1 MAWRNTTSRLLL
13 IAVAIFV
20 TATVSATTW
29 SADNIPMVHLQD
41 RNRYVCDPDNIISPT
56 DLDSADVYLR
66 RLDKECGIQ
75 TVFIVVNNVKG
86 ADCFRMAEDV
96 GNKYGVGD
104 KKTRRGLVIVVAV
117 NDRKYFI
124 APGKGLEGDLTDVEC
139 DDIARECIV
148 RNMKVNDV
156 DRALLSTVRALY
168 GKFKTGKV
176 VVDDDEVDDED
187 GGTVLFVMLVLLFC
201 FGRPVCLMVL
211 YVLEKLGLRKPRPKN
226 GAIVTTTIGFRHSSL
241 VAAVASAVAV
251 ASVAEAALAEAA
263 LAVAALAV
271 AGKLGR
277 EQHVANIHQFRD
289 FN

>member
-187 GGTVLFVMLVLLFC
+187 GGAVLLVMLVLLFC

-211 YVLEKLGLRKPRPKN
+211 YVLEKLGLRKPRPKKRRHRDN
-226 GAIVTTTIGFRHSSL
+226 DDWFPPFFLGGGGGFGGGFGSGGGFSGGGSFGGGSFGGGGAG
-241 VAAVASAVAV
+241 
-251 ASVAEAALAEAA
+251 
-263 LAVAALAV
+263 
-271 AGKLGR
+271 GGW
-277 EQHVANIHQFRD
+277 
-289 FN
+289 